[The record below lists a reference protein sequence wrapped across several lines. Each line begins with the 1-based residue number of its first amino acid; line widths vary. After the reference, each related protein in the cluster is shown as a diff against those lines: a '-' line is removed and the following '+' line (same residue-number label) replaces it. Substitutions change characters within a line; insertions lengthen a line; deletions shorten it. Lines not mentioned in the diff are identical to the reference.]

1 MNYISMFSGIEAASV
16 AFEPLGWKPI
26 CFAEVD
32 KFPSAVLR
40 HHYPDVPNVGD
51 MTAHDWS
58 QYRGRCDLVVGGP
71 PCQAFS
77 VAGLRQSLDD
87 DRGNLSLQYMKAIH
101 AIDPLWCITE
111 NVPGWLS
118 TKDNAFGCFLAGL
131 VGEDAELL
139 PPGGRWTD
147 AGVAAGPQRT
157 AAWVIKDAQ
166 YFGVPQRRRR
176 VFVVSVRGTGNWR
189 CAAALFPLIE
199 SMSGHSP
206 PRREARQTAPTIPSR
221 RTAGGGLGT
230 DFDCDGGLIAETAPT
245 LVANGNKTG
254 GIRPPGTDGDTVTS
268 LIPVIMSSGQANAE
282 ILEDGGAPSL
292 TCLHEAP
299 IVGYVPEVSATLVG
313 RSSRGAGQTNSPGH
327 NADQSLVAMSVDLQ
341 NVALGG
347 DVAGTLDTTRPGRGG
362 GQAVMAQA
370 FDLHGSPASEIASE
384 TDVYTPLRARMPGVI
399 ENSTT
404 TVVATAFK
412 ASHFTRGKDGAPSE
426 VAPPLSADADKGDQD
441 TLALVPISFL
451 SNASFPEHGIDI
463 AGTLRTE
470 NLHAVAIPVGVEDVA
485 DPILANVGKT
495 YTQEGSRNFR
505 LTNVVMAPVHVVN
518 GNSTPEVSE
527 ELAFPLRADDGSG
540 NRQAIAFSSK
550 DHGADAGDVSP
561 TLRSMG
567 HDGSHANG
575 GVQVA
580 VAYAFKPG
588 QSEAAG
594 GTFVTEEYSPTLQ
607 SSGSGSSTIPAVA
620 FMKNVRGEIR
630 TSDIAPALTSGG
642 GKPGQGYSAVL
653 EPVPFDTTQITS
665 PANYS
670 SPQPGDPS
678 HPLAAGAHPS
688 AVVFES
694 RFARNG
700 RGAPDTIVPPL
711 KAQSGETGKGDAA
724 PLVAFSIMPMNSG
737 KDYKARET
745 DVAQPIMAG
754 GPVGGNQGGDFIKS
768 SMQIRRLTPREC
780 ERLQGFRDDYTLV
793 PWRGKLAP
801 DGPRYKA
808 LGNSFAVPVVR
819 WIGERIQMVE
829 DLVNGLDKKV

>member
-1 MNYISMFSGIEAASV
+1 MRFGSMFSGIEAASV
-16 AFEPLGWKPI
+16 AWEPLGWK
-26 CFAEVD
+26 CQWVAEID
-32 KFPSAVLR
+32 KFPSAVLK
-40 HHYPDVPNVGD
+40 HHYPDVPNLGD
-51 MTAHDWS
+51 VTKVDWEKIS
-58 QYRGRCDLVVGGP
+58 ATRPVDVIVFGS
-71 PCQAFS
+71 PCQSFS
-77 VAGLRQSLDD
+77 VAGKRLGLDD
-87 DRGNLSLQYMKAIH
+87 PRGNLALYALGVVNRLR
-101 AIDPLWCITE
+101 PRFFLFE
-111 NVPGWLS
+111 NVPGLLS
-118 TKDNAFGCFLAGL
+118 SDEGRDFAAFLRL
-131 VGEDAELL
+131 VGEC
-139 PPGGRWTD
+139 GY
-147 AGVAAGPQRT
+147 QC
-157 AAWVIKDAQ
+157 AWRILDAQ
-166 YFGVPQRRRR
+166 YAGVPQRRRR
-176 VFVVSVRGTGNWR
+176 LFVVGYLGDWR
-189 CAAALFPLIE
+189 RAAAVLFERE
-199 SMSGHSP
+199 SLLRNP
-206 PRREARQTAPTIPSR
+206 PPSRQARQGTPAGAFRSTDGGSDVDHARGGHLIPDVAPTM
-221 RTAGGGLGT
+221 
-230 DFDCDGGLIAETAPT
+230 
-245 LVANGNKTG
+245 VANGNRTG
-254 GIRPPGTDGDTVTS
+254 GDRPYGTDGDTVTS

-292 TCLHEAP
+292 TCLHKAP

-327 NADQSLVAMSVDLQ
+327 NADQYLVAMSVDLQ

-362 GQAVMAQA
+362 GQAVMA
-370 FDLHGSPASEIASE
+370 
-384 TDVYTPLRARMPGVI
+384 
-399 ENSTT
+399 
-404 TVVATAFK
+404 TAFK
-412 ASHFTRGKDGAPSE
+412 ASHFTRGKDGAPSDI
-426 VAPPLSADADKGDQD
+426 VPPLSADADKGDQD

-485 DPILANVGKT
+485 DPVLANVGKT

-505 LTNVVMAPVHVVN
+505 LTNVVMAPIPIAADADRQ
-518 GNSTPEVSE
+518 NSAALTPSPDAEGRVR
-527 ELAFPLRADDGSG
+527 LRDPGLGIGTEGDPMFTLQATKPH
-540 NRQAIAFSSK
+540 AIAFSSK

-575 GVQVA
+575 GGQVA
-580 VAYAFKPG
+580 VA
-588 QSEAAG
+588 
-594 GTFVTEEYSPTLQ
+594 
-607 SSGSGSSTIPAVA
+607 
-620 FMKNVRGEIR
+620 FMENVRGELR
-630 TSDIAPALTSGG
+630 VSEQSDALTTGG
-642 GKPGQGYSAVL
+642 GKPGQGYAAVL

-678 HPLAAGAHPS
+678 HPLAAGAHPP

-768 SMQIRRLTPREC
+768 SMQVRRLTPREC

>member
-1 MNYISMFSGIEAASV
+1 MRFGSMFSGIEAASV
-16 AFEPLGWKPI
+16 AWEPLGWK
-26 CFAEVD
+26 CQWVAEID
-32 KFPSAVLR
+32 KFPSAVLK
-40 HHYPDVPNVGD
+40 HHYPDVPNLGD
-51 MTAHDWS
+51 VTKVDWEKIS
-58 QYRGRCDLVVGGP
+58 ATRPVDVIVFGS
-71 PCQAFS
+71 PCQSFS
-77 VAGLRQSLDD
+77 VAGKRLGLDD
-87 DRGNLSLQYMKAIH
+87 PRGNLALYALGVVNRLR
-101 AIDPLWCITE
+101 PRFFLFE
-111 NVPGWLS
+111 NVPGLLS
-118 TKDNAFGCFLAGL
+118 SDEGRDFAAFLRL
-131 VGEDAELL
+131 VGEC
-139 PPGGRWTD
+139 GY
-147 AGVAAGPQRT
+147 QC
-157 AAWVIKDAQ
+157 AWRILDAQ
-166 YFGVPQRRRR
+166 YAGVPQRRRR
-176 VFVVSVRGTGNWR
+176 LFVVGYLGDWR
-189 CAAALFPLIE
+189 RAAAVLFERE
-199 SMSGHSP
+199 SLLRNPP
-206 PRREARQTAPTIPSR
+206 PRREARQGTPAGAFRSTDGGSDVDHARGGHLIPDIAPTM
-221 RTAGGGLGT
+221 
-230 DFDCDGGLIAETAPT
+230 
-245 LVANGNKTG
+245 VANGNRTG
-254 GIRPPGTDGDTVTS
+254 GDRPPDTDGDTVTS

-384 TDVYTPLRARMPGVI
+384 TDVHTPLRARMPGVI

-404 TVVATAFK
+404 TVVASAFK
-412 ASHFTRGKDGAPSE
+412 ASHFTRGKDGAPSDI
-426 VAPPLSADADKGDQD
+426 VPPLSADADKGDQD

-463 AGTLRTE
+463 ADTLRTE

-505 LTNVVMAPVHVVN
+505 LTNVVMAPV
-518 GNSTPEVSE
+518 
-527 ELAFPLRADDGSG
+527 
-540 NRQAIAFSSK
+540 AFSSK

-575 GVQVA
+575 GGQVA
-580 VAYAFKPG
+580 VA
-588 QSEAAG
+588 
-594 GTFVTEEYSPTLQ
+594 
-607 SSGSGSSTIPAVA
+607 
-620 FMKNVRGEIR
+620 FMENVRGEIR
-630 TSDIAPALTSGG
+630 TSDIAPALASGG
-642 GKPGQGYSAVL
+642 GKPGQGYAAVL

-678 HPLAAGAHPS
+678 HPLAAGAHPP

-768 SMQIRRLTPREC
+768 SMQVRRLTPREC